1 MTMTRSLNIRSC
13 PFQRN
18 SYRIPI
24 LMRYIVRP
32 WQLPS
37 RQEFEEQYRREM
49 ASKGQPGE
57 M

>member
-49 ASKGQPGE
+49 ASKGQPDE